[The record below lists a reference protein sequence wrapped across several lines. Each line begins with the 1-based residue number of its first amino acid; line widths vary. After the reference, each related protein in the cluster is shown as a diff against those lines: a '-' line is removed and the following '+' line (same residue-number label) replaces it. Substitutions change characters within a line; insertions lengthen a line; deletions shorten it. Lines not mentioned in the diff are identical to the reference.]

1 MTEGFRARLE
11 DDQRGMVADPEPSS
25 SALLVAFGGIAHRLA
40 MPPFEFFRLAS
51 ALEVNKVFLRD
62 LDESWYHC
70 GVRGMSTDVDST
82 AEALQRIVRETG
94 AERVVFT
101 GNSAGGYASLLF
113 GALSPTPVTVHAF
126 SAQTFLGRRTRLL
139 AFDRRWEKQIRRV
152 QRIDGSSPTM
162 DLRKVISGTDGRST
176 LHLHYG
182 RAHRLDRLHAERLR
196 GLPGVRLHPEESK
209 RHDVIKAL
217 RDRGELGPVIAEA
230 LFAT

>member
-11 DDQRGMVADPEPSS
+11 DDQRGMVAELKPSS

-82 AEALQRIVRETG
+82 AEAVQRIVRETG
-94 AERVVFT
+94 AQRVVFT

-113 GALSPTPVTVHAF
+113 GALSPTAVTVHAF
-126 SAQTFLGRRTRLL
+126 SAQTFLGRRARLL
-139 AFDRRWEKQIRRV
+139 SFDRRWQEQLRKV
-152 QRIDGSSPTM
+152 QRIDGGSPTM
-162 DLRKVISGTDGRST
+162 DLRKVLRRTDGRST

-182 RAHRLDRLHAERLR
+182 RSHRLDRLHAERLR
-196 GLPGVRLHPEESK
+196 GLPGVTLHPEESN

-217 RDRGELGPVIAEA
+217 RDRGELGPMIAEA

>member
-11 DDQRGMVADPEPSS
+11 DDQRGMVVDPQPSS

-70 GVRGMSTDVDST
+70 GVRGMSADVDST
-82 AEALQRIVRETG
+82 AAALQRIVRETG

-113 GALSPTPVTVHAF
+113 GVLSPTPVTVHAF
-126 SAQTFLGRRTRLL
+126 SAQTFLGRRARLL
-139 AFDRRWEKQIRRV
+139 SLDHRWQKQMRRV
-152 QRIDGSSPTM
+152 QRIDGGSPTM
-162 DLRKVISGTDGRST
+162 DLRKVISGTESRSA

-182 RAHRLDRLHAERLR
+182 RSHRLDRPHAPRRR
-196 GLPGVRLHPEESK
+196 GPR
-209 RHDVIKAL
+209 
-217 RDRGELGPVIAEA
+217 RGAP
-230 LFAT
+230 